1 MIIRYIMYMAR
12 NLKKTNRFIESALVQ
27 VKTASDVHE
36 MRKCLSIV
44 LVNQLR
50 CSVEQASTILGV
62 SVPTVARLRKEF
74 QEVFSG
80 KDSRRDDWG
89 GRRHSFLSMEEEK
102 VFLLPFVEKARAGGL
117 VIIASIQ
124 EAFEHRV
131 GKEVP
136 ASTITRLLER
146 HRWRKLEPE
155 PHHPDEDKEA
165 QEAFK
170 KKDSPKSLGRPRDF
184 WFPPDH
190 CE

>member
-1 MIIRYIMYMAR
+1 MYMAR
-12 NLKKTNRFIESALVQ
+12 NLKTTNRFIKSALEQ

-50 CSVEQASTILGV
+50 CSVEQAGTILGV
-62 SVPTVARLRKEF
+62 SVPTVSRLRKEF
-74 QEVFSG
+74 QDGSSG
-80 KDSRRDDWG
+80 KNSKRDDWG

-102 VFLLPFVEKARAGGL
+102 KFLLPFVDKARSGEL

-124 EAFEHRV
+124 EAFEHRI

-136 ASTITRLLER
+136 ASTITRLLDR

-155 PHHPDEDKEA
+155 PHHPDEDKVA

-170 KKDSPKSLGRPRDF
+170 KKRFPRSLGRPRDF
-184 WFPPDH
+184 WLPPDP